1 MIVYAVVMF
10 LTAFILIL
18 VGALVYRGRTDL
30 VHSYHQTNVKDKK
43 AYGKAL
49 GKALM
54 GMSIPFILAGII
66 GLFTESI
73 LVTIVLLAG
82 IAISF
87 IPFAIVQNKH
97 NGGIF

>member
-1 MIVYAVVMF
+1 MIIYAVVMF

-87 IPFAIVQNKH
+87 IPFVIVQNKH